1 LVILYRQLFFFF
13 SIALFCVFGS
23 VATYAANESP
33 PVVKPIPVLVVE
45 QTGERGQIL
54 PLNPNI
60 IQLFKYLEITA
71 KTKFDLRHYPWRR
84 LLQNGENGEGLIFGI
99 YKTPERS
106 QIFTFSEPIYADKI
120 WLVSRCADHMTFN
133 SLQDLKGKTIGII
146 QGSSAGDEFDKQ
158 VNILFKAE
166 YNTSNL
172 SSRFLKLHQKRMDAF
187 LLYEPR
193 TNIHEVQKELNQVH
207 AKDIED
213 YKKKNADIFCV
224 LPKPVSAIDVHFAV
238 SLKADKNLLEKID
251 KAIVQGKKNGELDRI
266 FAK

>member
-1 LVILYRQLFFFF
+1 MVILHRQLYVFF
-13 SIALFCVFGS
+13 SIAIFCAFGS
-23 VATYAANESP
+23 VTTCAANEGSATA
-33 PVVKPIPVLVVE
+33 KTIPVLVVE

-54 PLNPNI
+54 PLNPNT
-60 IQLFKYLEITA
+60 IQLFKYLENA
-71 KTKFDLRHYPWRR
+71 VKMKFDLRHYPWRR

-106 QIFTFSEPIYADKI
+106 QIFTFSEPIYSDKI
-120 WLVSRCADHMTFN
+120 WLVSRCADRMNFN
-133 SLQDLKGKTIGII
+133 QLLDLKGKTIGII
-146 QGSSAGDEFDKQ
+146 QGSSAGIEFDRQ

-172 SSRFLKLHQKRMDAF
+172 ASRFLKLHQKRMDAF

-193 TNIHEVQKELNQVH
+193 TNVNEIQKELNQVH
-207 AKDIED
+207 AKEIDE
-213 YKKKNADIFCV
+213 YKTKNADIFCV
-224 LPKPVSAIDVHFAV
+224 LPKPISAIDVHFAV
-238 SLKADKNLLEKID
+238 SLKADKAALDKID